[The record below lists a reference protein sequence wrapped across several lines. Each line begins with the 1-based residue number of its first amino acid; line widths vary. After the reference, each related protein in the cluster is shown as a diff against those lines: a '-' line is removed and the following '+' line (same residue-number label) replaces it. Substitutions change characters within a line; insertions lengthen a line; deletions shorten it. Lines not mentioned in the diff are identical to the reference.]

1 MRFSTSRKPSPRTRR
16 LARTLAGFFG
26 AEYVTRGKAGLD
38 DGDIWMVVV
47 EEDGNPAGLAKRF
60 GGDET
65 VLRFTVAVEGGSKR
79 LKMDRP
85 VVVGAGKDA
94 RDVAEFFGLDL
105 SAEGEAGRKI
115 RVSDREIEFLD
126 GRELVLR
133 LNRTG

>member
-1 MRFSTSRKPSPRTRR
+1 MRFSTSRKPSPRSRR

-26 AEYVTRGKAGLD
+26 AEYMTRGKAGLD

-47 EEDGNPAGLAKRF
+47 EEDGNPAGLAKRS
-60 GGDET
+60 GGDER
-65 VLRFTVAVEGGSKR
+65 VLRFTVAVEGGSRR

-115 RVSDREIEFLD
+115 RVSGREIEFLD